1 MAGITG
7 IGSGMDIDAMVGA
20 LVSAEKAP
28 KEAQLNRL
36 ETATTTKISALGTLR
51 TALSSFQTALKDL
64 NDIKLF
70 ENRSAK
76 SSNTDL
82 LTATASKTAQSG
94 TYSVK
99 IEQLATGSKTATA
112 ALPSNFTTGAA
123 GTLMVKAGDKG
134 ESISVEI
141 GEGASLSQ
149 VKDALNVA
157 LKDSGV
163 TASLLADPETGDT
176 RLVMSSSNTGA
187 GKDVSI
193 SASAAGL
200 EALTINTANTIVDS
214 DGNVSSASGVLEA
227 AQNAR
232 FSIDGLTMESATNKI
247 EKAIPD
253 VTLDLVAADK
263 DKSITVTVAQ
273 DQEGVTANIKKFVD
287 AYNNLIKTTNSLTKV
302 TKVGEDGT
310 PLTGGL
316 VGDSSVRSILSGIQN
331 ELISAGGSDGVRLL
345 SDLGITTQK
354 DGTLGIDDK
363 KLKTALEN
371 NFDAVGSFFTGDTG
385 LMSRLNNR
393 VDGFNQTGGILA
405 QRVSGLEATTA
416 DIKAQREK
424 LELRIESM
432 TARLYSQFN
441 AMDTM
446 VAQLSN
452 TSSWLESTL
461 SSLPGVVKK
470 SSK

>member
-7 IGSGMDIDAMVGA
+7 IGSGMDIDGIVGA
-20 LVSAEKAP
+20 LVAAEKAP

-64 NDIKLF
+64 NNIKLF

-99 IEQLATGSKTATA
+99 VEQLATGSKTATK
-112 ALPSNFTTGAA
+112 ALEGDFTTSAA
-123 GTLMVKAGDKG
+123 GTLTVKVGSG
-134 ESISVEI
+134 EGINVEI
-141 GEGASLSQ
+141 EEGASLTQ
-149 VKDALNVA
+149 VKDALNAAV
-157 LKDSGV
+157 KDSGV
-163 TASLLADPETGDT
+163 SANLLADPETGDT

-193 SASAAGL
+193 SASVADL
-200 EALTINTANTIVDS
+200 EALNINTANTIVDS
-214 DGNVSSASGVLEA
+214 DGNVANISGVLER
-227 AQNAR
+227 AQNAK
-232 FSIDGLTMESATNKI
+232 FTIDGLALQSATNKV
-247 EKAIPD
+247 EGAIPD

-310 PLTGGL
+310 PLAGGL

-331 ELISAGGSDGVRLL
+331 ELVSAGGSDGVRLL

-371 NFDAVGSFFTGDTG
+371 NFDAVGNFFTGETG
-385 LMSRLNNR
+385 LMKRLDSR

-405 QRVSGLEATTA
+405 QRVSGLETTTA

-424 LELRIESM
+424 LALRIESM

-446 VAQLSN
+446 VAQLTN

>member
-7 IGSGMDIDAMVGA
+7 IGSGMNIDQMVGA
-20 LVSAEKAP
+20 LVAAEKAP
-28 KEAQLNRL
+28 KEAQLTRL
-36 ETATTTKISALGTLR
+36 STATETKISALGTLR
-51 TALSSFQTALKDL
+51 MALSSFQTALKDL

-99 IEQLATGSKTATA
+99 IEQLATGSKTATK
-112 ALPSNFTTGAA
+112 ALESGFTTGAA
-123 GTLMVKAGDKG
+123 GTLTVKVGD
-134 ESISVEI
+134 
-141 GEGASLSQ
+141 GEGIDVAIGADASLEQ
-149 VKDALNVA
+149 VRDALNTA

-163 TASLLADPETGDT
+163 SANLLTDPSTGKT
-176 RLVMSSSNTGA
+176 RLVMSSTNTGA

-193 SASAAGL
+193 TASAELEDLAISTAG
-200 EALTINTANTIVDS
+200 EANADA
-214 DGNVSSASGVLEA
+214 GGVLER
-227 AQNAR
+227 AQNAK
-232 FSIDGLTMESATNKI
+232 FSIDGLKLESATNKV
-247 EKAIPD
+247 ENAIPD
-253 VTLDLVAADK
+253 VTLNLVAAD
-263 DKSITVTVAQ
+263 DKKAIKVTVAQ
-273 DQEGVTANIKKFVD
+273 DQDGVTANIKKFVD
-287 AYNNLIKTTNSLTKV
+287 AYNNLIETTNSLTRV
-302 TKVGEDGT
+302 TKVGESDI
-310 PLTGGL
+310 PSTGGL

-331 ELISAGGSDGVRLL
+331 ELISVGGGDGIRVL

-354 DGTLGIDDK
+354 DGKLAIDDK

-371 NFDAVGSFFTGDTG
+371 NFDAVGKFFTGDTG
-385 LMSRLNNR
+385 LMKRLDSR

-405 QRVSGLEATTA
+405 QRVTGLEATRD
-416 DIKAQREK
+416 DIKVQREK
-424 LELRIESM
+424 LTLRIESM

-441 AMDTM
+441 AMDSM

>member
-20 LVSAEKAP
+20 LVAAEKAP
-28 KEAQLNRL
+28 KEAQLSRL

-51 TALSSFQTALKDL
+51 TALSSFQTALEGL
-64 NDIKLF
+64 NDSKLF

-99 IEQLATGSKTATA
+99 VEQLATGSKTATK
-112 ALPSNFTTGAA
+112 ALEGGFTTSAA
-123 GTLMVKAGDKG
+123 GTLTVKVGSG
-134 ESISVEI
+134 EDINVEI
-141 GEGASLSQ
+141 EEGASLTQ
-149 VKDALNVA
+149 VKDALNAA

-163 TASLLADPETGDT
+163 SANLLTDPSTGKT
-176 RLVMSSSNTGA
+176 RLVMSSSNTGE

-193 SASAAGL
+193 TASDGL
-200 EALTINTANTIVDS
+200 EAFTIDTANKATAEE
-214 DGNVSSASGVLEA
+214 GGWLEQ
-227 AQNAR
+227 AQNAK
-232 FSIDGLTMESATNKI
+232 FTIDGLALESATNKV
-247 EKAIPD
+247 EGAIPD

-452 TSSWLESTL
+452 TSSWLETTL

-470 SSK
+470 SAK

>member
-20 LVSAEKAP
+20 LVAAEKAP
-28 KEAQLNRL
+28 KEAQLTRL

-51 TALSSFQTALKDL
+51 TALSSFQTALKGL

-99 IEQLATGSKTATA
+99 VEQLATGSKTATK
-112 ALPSNFTTGAA
+112 ALEGDFTASAA
-123 GTLMVKAGDKG
+123 GTLTVKVGSG
-134 ESISVEI
+134 EGINVEI
-141 GEGASLSQ
+141 EEGASLTQ
-149 VKDALNVA
+149 VKDALNAA

-163 TASLLADPETGDT
+163 SANLLTDPSTGKT
-176 RLVMSSSNTGA
+176 RLVMSSSNTGE

-193 SASAAGL
+193 STSTGL
-200 EALTINTANTIVDS
+200 EAFEIDTESDATAET
-214 DGNVSSASGVLEA
+214 GGVLER
-227 AQNAR
+227 AQNAK
-232 FSIDGLTMESATNKI
+232 FTIDGLALESATNKV
-247 EKAIPD
+247 EGAIPD

-441 AMDTM
+441 SMDTM

-470 SSK
+470 SAK

>member
-20 LVSAEKAP
+20 LVAAEKAP

-70 ENRSAK
+70 ENRSAR

-99 IEQLATGSKTATA
+99 VEQLATGSKTATK
-112 ALPSNFTTGAA
+112 ALEGDFTASVA
-123 GTLMVKAGDKG
+123 GTLTVKVGSG
-134 ESISVEI
+134 EGIDVKIEK
-141 GEGASLSQ
+141 GASLTQ
-149 VKDALNVA
+149 VKEALNAA

-163 TASLLADPETGDT
+163 SANLLTDPSTGKT
-176 RLVMSSSNTGA
+176 RLVMSSSNTGE

-193 SASAAGL
+193 STSTGL
-200 EALTINTANTIVDS
+200 EAFEIDTESDATAET
-214 DGNVSSASGVLEA
+214 GGVLER
-227 AQNAR
+227 AQNAK
-232 FSIDGLTMESATNKI
+232 FTIDGLALESATNKV
-247 EKAIPD
+247 EGASPD

-331 ELISAGGSDGVRLL
+331 ELISAGGGDGVRLL

-452 TSSWLESTL
+452 TSSWLETTL

-470 SSK
+470 SAK

>member
-1 MAGITG
+1 
-7 IGSGMDIDAMVGA
+7 
-20 LVSAEKAP
+20 EKAP

-82 LTATASKTAQSG
+82 LTATAGKTAQSG
-94 TYSVK
+94 TYTVM
-99 IEQLATGSKTATA
+99 IEQLATGSKTATKALEGDFA
-112 ALPSNFTTGAA
+112 ASAA
-123 GTLMVKAGDKG
+123 GTLTVKVGSG
-134 ESISVEI
+134 EGINVDI
-141 GEGASLSQ
+141 KEGASLAQ
-149 VKDALNVA
+149 VKDALNAA

-163 TASLLADPETGDT
+163 SANLLTDPSTGKT
-176 RLVMSSSNTGA
+176 RLVMSSGNTGE

-193 SASAAGL
+193 TASGGL
-200 EALTINTANTIVDS
+200 EAFTINTANKATAEE
-214 DGNVSSASGVLEA
+214 GGWLEQ
-227 AQNAR
+227 AQNAK
-232 FSIDGLTMESATNKI
+232 FTIDGLALESATNKV
-247 EKAIPD
+247 EGAIPD

-345 SDLGITTQK
+345 
-354 DGTLGIDDK
+354 
-363 KLKTALEN
+363 
-371 NFDAVGSFFTGDTG
+371 
-385 LMSRLNNR
+385 
-393 VDGFNQTGGILA
+393 
-405 QRVSGLEATTA
+405 
-416 DIKAQREK
+416 
-424 LELRIESM
+424 
-432 TARLYSQFN
+432 
-441 AMDTM
+441 
-446 VAQLSN
+446 
-452 TSSWLESTL
+452 
-461 SSLPGVVKK
+461 
-470 SSK
+470 

>member
-20 LVSAEKAP
+20 LVAAEKAP
-28 KEAQLNRL
+28 KEAQLTRL
-36 ETATTTKISALGTLR
+36 ESVTTTKISALGTLR
-51 TALSSFQTALKDL
+51 TALGSFQTALKDL

-99 IEQLATGSKTATA
+99 VEQLATGSKTATA
-112 ALPSNFTTGAA
+112 ALASDFKTTAA
-123 GTLMVKAGDKG
+123 GTLTVKVG
-134 ESISVEI
+134 S
-141 GEGASLSQ
+141 GEGIEVAIGPDASLEV
-149 VKDALNVA
+149 VKNALNAA

-163 TASLLADPETGDT
+163 SANLLTDPSTGKT
-176 RLVMSSSNTGA
+176 SLVMSSSNTGA

-193 SASAAGL
+193 AASAGL
-200 EALTINTANTIVDS
+200 DALTIDTSVGSAN
-214 DGNVSSASGVLEA
+214 VLER
-227 AQNAR
+227 AQNAK
-232 FSIDGLTMESATNKI
+232 FSIDGLAMQSATNKI
-247 EKAIPD
+247 EGAIPE

-263 DKSITVTVAQ
+263 DKAITVTVAQ
-273 DQEGVTANIKKFVD
+273 DQAGVTANIKKFVD
-287 AYNNLIKTTNSLTKV
+287 AYNNLIKTTNSLTRV
-302 TKVGEDGT
+302 TKVGDDGK

-331 ELISAGGSDGVRLL
+331 ELISVGGGDGVRML

-363 KLKTALEN
+363 KLGTALEN
-371 NFDAVGSFFTGDTG
+371 NFDAVGQFFTGDTG
-385 LMSRLNNR
+385 LMKRLDNR

-405 QRVSGLEATTA
+405 QRVSGLEVTNA

-424 LELRIESM
+424 LTLRIESIS
-432 TARLYSQFN
+432 ARLYSQFN

-446 VAQLSN
+446 VAQLSS

-470 SSK
+470 TK

>member
-7 IGSGMDIDAMVGA
+7 IGSGMNIDQMVGA
-20 LVSAEKAP
+20 LVAAEKAP

-36 ETATTTKISALGTLR
+36 STATETKISSLGTLR

-76 SSNTDL
+76 SSHTDL

-99 IEQLATGSKTATA
+99 IEQLATGSKTATK
-112 ALPSNFTTGAA
+112 ALESGFTTGAA
-123 GTLMVKAGDKG
+123 GTLTVKVGGG
-134 ESISVEI
+134 EDIDVAI
-141 GEGASLSQ
+141 GADASLEQ
-149 VKDALNVA
+149 VRDALNTA

-163 TASLLADPETGDT
+163 SANLLTDPSTGKT
-176 RLVMSSSNTGA
+176 RLVMSSTNTGA

-193 SASAAGL
+193 TAGAEL
-200 EALTINTANTIVDS
+200 EDLAISTAGEANADA
-214 DGNVSSASGVLEA
+214 GGVLER
-227 AQNAR
+227 AQNAK
-232 FSIDGLTMESATNKI
+232 FSIDGLKLESATNKV
-247 EKAIPD
+247 ENAIPD
-253 VTLDLVAADK
+253 VTLNLVAAD
-263 DKSITVTVAQ
+263 DKKAIKVTVAQ
-273 DQEGVTANIKKFVD
+273 DQDGVTANIKKFVD
-287 AYNNLIKTTNSLTKV
+287 AYNNLIKTTNSLTRV
-302 TKVGEDGT
+302 TKIGEDGI
-310 PLTGGL
+310 PSTGGL

-331 ELISAGGSDGVRLL
+331 ELISVGGESGSVRIL

-354 DGTLGIDDK
+354 DGTLAIDDK
-363 KLKTALEN
+363 KLKAALDN
-371 NFDAVGSFFTGDTG
+371 NFDAVGKFFTGDTG
-385 LMSRLNNR
+385 LMKRLDSR

-405 QRVSGLEATTA
+405 QRVSGLEATKS
-416 DIKAQREK
+416 DITAQREK
-424 LELRIESM
+424 LALRVESM
-432 TARLYSQFN
+432 TARLFSQFN

-446 VAQLSN
+446 VAQLSS